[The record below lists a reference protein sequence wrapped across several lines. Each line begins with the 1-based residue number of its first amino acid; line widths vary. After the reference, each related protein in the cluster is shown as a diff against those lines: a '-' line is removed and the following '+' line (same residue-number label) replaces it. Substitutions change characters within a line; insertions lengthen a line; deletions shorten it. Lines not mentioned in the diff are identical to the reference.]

1 MNPPSS
7 TPARAIVVLL
17 VDDQPIVAEAIR
29 RCLAPLPDVA
39 FHYCRDPQQAVAL
52 AGQLRPTVI
61 LQDLVMPG
69 VDGLDLLKSYR
80 ADPVTRDIPVIVL
93 STKEEPKVKAH
104 AFELG
109 ANDYLVKLPDNV
121 ELIARIR
128 FQSQFFLQKIQRDEA
143 HAALGAVNRKLAEAD
158 AAKNKFLGM
167 AAHDLRNPLVGIR
180 GLAEFLQ
187 DGTMGALSADQLDLV
202 STIHDSA
209 CAMLRLVNELL
220 DVAVIE
226 AGELKLEVRPHDLTA
241 LVTRAVGLA
250 RSEAAKKQTRIEFT
264 PPAALA
270 PVPIDADKITQVI
283 TNLLSNAAKY
293 SPPGSTVTVELH
305 RNSDRCGFAVLD
317 QGPGIPEKDRDKLFK
332 DFGRLST
339 VPTAGESSTGLGLAI
354 CRKIVEAHRGTIV
367 AENLP
372 ERGCAFRVTL
382 PAPPDSSTP

>member
-1 MNPPSS
+1 MNAPTS
-7 TPARAIVVLL
+7 TPGPGIVVLL
-17 VDDQPIVAEAIR
+17 VDDQPIVAEAVR
-29 RCLAPLPDVA
+29 RCLAPQPDVT
-39 FHYCRDPQQAVAL
+39 FHYCRDPQQAVTL
-52 AGQLRPTVI
+52 AGQVHPTVI

-69 VDGLDLLKSYR
+69 VDGLDLLKEYR
-80 ADPVTRDIPVIVL
+80 MNSATKDIPVVVL

-128 FQSQFFLQKIQRDEA
+128 FQSQFFVQKIQRDEA
-143 HAALGAVNRKLAEAD
+143 YSALGAMNRKLAEAD
-158 AAKNKFLGM
+158 AAKNRFLGM
-167 AAHDLRNPLVGIR
+167 AAHDLRNPLVSIR

-187 DGTMGALSADQLDLV
+187 DGTVGTLTADQLDLV
-202 STIHDSA
+202 STIHGSA
-209 CAMLRLVNELL
+209 CSMLRLVNELL

-241 LVTRAVGLA
+241 LIARAVGLA
-250 RSEAAKKQTRIEFT
+250 RPEAAKKQTKIEFS
-264 PPAALA
+264 PPTALA

-283 TNLLSNAAKY
+283 ANLLSNAAKY

-305 RNSDRCGFAVLD
+305 RDGDRCGFAVLD

-382 PAPPDSSTP
+382 PVPSEPATP